1 MDGRPYAVDLRE
13 RVVPAVETEL
23 WRRVAAAKFEVS
35 ISCVVKLLQRWHRRG
50 TVQPDRTGGG
60 KRATLAAHAERVLP
74 LLAAEP
80 DLTIVELR
88 SRLAAAGDLHRR
100 RPRAMRGGFP
110 ARAAVRGAA
119 RGGLRPP

>member
-88 SRLAAAGDLHRR
+88 SRLAAAGFTAAAHAQCAEDFLHALQCEERH
-100 RPRAMRGGFP
+100 
-110 ARAAVRGAA
+110 AAA
-119 RGGLRPP
+119 